1 MRRLRAAA
9 AAVALLVAAT
19 GCEAVVGT
27 DVTVTGV
34 DEVRTEVAVTLTG
47 AAAEAFGEDAK
58 LLARLER
65 LVEDRAG
72 TTTARTVE
80 DDLVEFRAR
89 VEPGRVAD
97 ASGLTGV
104 AGISATGT
112 GEGTAAVRIDAVPP
126 VELRSALADTPDQA
140 AVPLLL
146 DNTVVRVRVFTG
158 GVSSV
163 GGIASNAEAGVEV
176 TSEEGVV
183 TFSRTVSSDTAGT
196 LELVAAPVGGRPWWV
211 LVGAAAAAA
220 GLVALVRVARA
231 ARRD

>member
-1 MRRLRAAA
+1 VRAGVRAGRLGDRRRGRGRDGTRCGPGLLRGTSAGHRHRGGTVRRLRAAA

-104 AGISATGT
+104 AGIS
-112 GEGTAAVRIDAVPP
+112 
-126 VELRSALADTPDQA
+126 
-140 AVPLLL
+140 
-146 DNTVVRVRVFTG
+146 
-158 GVSSV
+158 
-163 GGIASNAEAGVEV
+163 
-176 TSEEGVV
+176 
-183 TFSRTVSSDTAGT
+183 
-196 LELVAAPVGGRPWWV
+196 
-211 LVGAAAAAA
+211 
-220 GLVALVRVARA
+220 
-231 ARRD
+231 